1 MGESALLWAECQDVL
16 PSAKAVLI
24 HCDNIW
30 ILKERDLLVR
40 DRRSLERHKRN
51 SSGMPL
57 KKDPGD
63 WRSERRKG
71 ELLFTGY
78 PFVLIFF
85 SYVNAFFPPD

>member
-1 MGESALLWAECQDVL
+1 MIDVFW
-16 PSAKAVLI
+16 K
-24 HCDNIW
+24 DT
-30 ILKERDLLVR
+30 KETV
-40 DRRSLERHKRN
+40 

-85 SYVNAFFPPD
+85 YVNAFFFLFKKKVVGDLRGRKVPRLYLASLSTFWCLCSARSCYTDS